1 MTGTEKNTSSLI
13 ACIKPVD
20 SLYDQ
25 GSRSACASASVE
37 GESLFAAHGRNRR
50 GRERSILFRNLGFPR
65 PGEHDPHAPGGGC
78 ACAAAVAVFTKNL
91 TSLAARGA
99 GIEPRIRPGARLT
112 IETANAAKATIPPP
126 YFQQSR
132 SRVSKWCRSFTL
144 LTLP

>member
-50 GRERSILFRNLGFPR
+50 GRECSILFRNLGFPGR
-65 PGEHDPHAPGGGC
+65 GEHDPHAPSGGG
-78 ACAAAVAVFTKNL
+78 ACVAAVAVFTK
-91 TSLAARGA
+91 TSDLARREEGRH
-99 GIEPRIRPGARLT
+99 GTRHSPGAILNNRCPKYQ
-112 IETANAAKATIPPP
+112 NPPSRCCNPAATLSYIPP
-126 YFQQSR
+126 R
-132 SRVSKWCRSFTL
+132 HNTI
-144 LTLP
+144 